1 MVGIM
6 FIGHNAINATTTQ
19 WEKMVYAISK
29 VESQVDDLAYNKKS
43 GALGRYQMKKIY
55 VDEVNRILSLRKSK
69 KRYAYSDRTDPKK
82 AREMF
87 DIFQSHHNPIK
98 DINRAIRLHR
108 GLYSA
113 SYENEVKQIINQ
125 KGK

>member
-6 FIGHNAINATTTQ
+6 FIRHNAINATTTQ

-87 DIFQSHHNPIK
+87 DIYQSHHNPKKSIS
-98 DINRAIRLHR
+98 RAIRLHR
-108 GLYSA
+108 GIKSTP
-113 SYENEVKQIINQ
+113 YEDEVKRIIRE
-125 KGK
+125 KE